1 MDQKLAGE
9 IEASRREIEK
19 LQDRVRQLV
28 SRRGK
33 RAELVKS
40 AGILTQPEPPI
51 TEPAPAP
58 KPKRSRQSAAQRAAD
73 TLAPEKELTFD
84 EAMIVLKNTAMAE
97 VRLIAFNHGNV
108 VLLFADDRTVTVKM
122 DERGPKAIFD
132 LLTLNDTKKK
142 IVPNNSSTIAK
153 ARRAEL

>member
-40 AGILTQPEPPI
+40 AGILTQPEPGV
-51 TEPAPAP
+51 TEPSQKNKKA
-58 KPKRSRQSAAQRAAD
+58 RQSANQRAAN
-73 TLAPEKELTFD
+73 TLTPEKELTFD

-122 DERGPKAIFD
+122 EDRGPKPIFD

-142 IVPNNSSTIAK
+142 IVPINSSVSAN